1 MPQIRRNG
9 FGEQP
14 MSIGDT
20 SNVNLVFCYSLLW
33 VNSLIGLLA
42 LSLPSFLS
50 CTQSGHISGTGNFL
64 PWADNYSAHLLGVV
78 LYSRGFQHELSNLIF
93 VRIMS
98 S

>member
-20 SNVNLVFCYSLLW
+20 NNVDLVFCYSLLW
-33 VNSLIGLLA
+33 VSSLIGLA

-50 CTQSGHISGTGNFL
+50 CTQSGHINGIGNFL

-98 S
+98 